1 MKRIYLSIG
10 VIFALF
16 ALASVSSFADITGSK
31 HDFSS
36 KSWAA
41 NQICIVCH
49 TPHNSDASITDA
61 PLWNHA
67 TTTSTFTMY
76 SNANTLDGVVD
87 TSPNSVSK
95 MCLSCHDGVTAID
108 SYGGATGT
116 ILLNTTNFPN
126 TKANLGASL
135 ANDHPISMS
144 YTSTTATADKELHD
158 PSTTTVTDLSGTIK
172 AKMLFNDKIE
182 CSSCHDVHNSGSSA
196 SHGKMLLL
204 SNSASALCL
213 TCHNK

>member
-1 MKRIYLSIG
+1 MKRIYMTIF
-10 VIFALF
+10 VIIALF
-16 ALASVSSFADITGSK
+16 MLASVSSFADIKNSK

-36 KSWAA
+36 KSWSSG
-41 NQICIVCH
+41 QICIVCH
-49 TPHNSDASITDA
+49 TPHNSDASITQA

-67 TTTSTFTMY
+67 TSGATFTMY

-87 TSPNSVSK
+87 TSPNAVSK

-135 ANDHPISMS
+135 ANDHPISMT
-144 YTSTTATADKELHD
+144 YTSTTAAADKELYD
-158 PSTTTVTDLSGTIK
+158 PATTTVSDLGGYIK

-182 CSSCHDVHNSGSSA
+182 CSSCHDVHNSGNSA

-204 SNSASALCL
+204 SNAASALCL
-213 TCHNK
+213 TCHKK